1 MFNITANLDKVSG
14 LCQIIDA
21 FSRDAHFDYQI
32 VRFAQSQQ
40 NLLEKAEQFD
50 VKDEELF
57 NQLETFLSGYK
68 ELADALKIS
77 AESLSEE
84 SLQELGD
91 LVNTL
96 ETRYQRL
103 ITNPILD
110 VSPDQGY
117 DEDFDPADF
126 REFVADMMEDANN
139 RLQAAAGD
147 VDVSQ
152 LKGLEI
158 AKELNQE
165 ALDKGD
171 LNMRW
176 TGDKVQQALDAR
188 KKHLDKVKFRRRF
201 ARGSA
206 EYQKLIE
213 TSRRNYQT
221 IMADPARR
229 EVYREKSRERQS
241 KFLEGLTPAQIDKR
255 KSDLE
260 NELATIDRV
269 KDPEKW
275 EFIRRKINTIELY
288 RARQER
294 KTTSLQER
302 RIVPSRDLGDTG
314 VASLTLTSLIQHLT
328 TRIATQKVVVKQKIT
343 DRLKKEENSLFKPY
357 KDAIIAAK
365 TSGDKAAEAVAIKQ
379 LNKALNDHAENEPS
393 VMSFISSAKELY
405 AFRDKLKELDKSKWL
420 ERDIPAEV
428 QPHIQALRTE
438 GLKLAIKY
446 RKERHFGTIVEV
458 LDKIEGFISQR
469 MP

>member
-1 MFNITANLDKVSG
+1 MPLDKISQ
-14 LCQIIDA
+14 LCTIIDA
-21 FSRDAHFDYQI
+21 YSADAHFDYCVI
-32 VRFAQSQQ
+32 KYAQTAQD
-40 NLLEKAEQFD
+40 LLAKADTYDIKNEELYEQF
-50 VKDEELF
+50 
-57 NQLETFLSGYK
+57 ETFLSGYK
-68 ELADALKIS
+68 ELVDALQITP
-77 AESLSEE
+77 ENLSEQ
-84 SLQELGD
+84 SMQELGD
-91 LVNTL
+91 LVHTL
-96 ETRYQRL
+96 ETRYER
-103 ITNPILD
+103 TMSNGYLD

-126 REFVADMMEDANN
+126 RELLADIIDDANS
-139 RLQAAAGD
+139 RFQIAAGD
-147 VDVSQ
+147 VDISE

-221 IMADPARR
+221 IMADPTRR
-229 EVYREKSRERQS
+229 EVYREKSRERQN

-255 KSDLE
+255 KGDLE

-302 RIVPSRDLGDTG
+302 RIVPSSELKDTG
-314 VASLTLTSLIQHLT
+314 VAALTLTSLIQHLT

-343 DRLKKEENSLFKPY
+343 DRLKKEENSLFKTY
-357 KDAIIAAK
+357 KDAIVAAK
-365 TSGDKAAEAVAIKQ
+365 TSGDKAAEAAAIKQ

-393 VMSFISSAKELY
+393 VMSFIVSAKELY

-420 ERDIPAEV
+420 EKEIPAEV
-428 QPHIQALRTE
+428 QPHIQALRAE
-438 GLKLAIKY
+438 GLKLAIKH

>member
-1 MFNITANLDKVSG
+1 MPLDKISQ
-14 LCQIIDA
+14 LCTIIDA
-21 FSRDAHFDYQI
+21 YSTDAHWDYCLVKYAQTAQDLLAKADTFDIKNEELY
-32 VRFAQSQQ
+32 
-40 NLLEKAEQFD
+40 EQF
-50 VKDEELF
+50 
-57 NQLETFLSGYK
+57 ETFLSGYK
-68 ELADALKIS
+68 ELVDALQITP
-77 AESLSEE
+77 ENLSEQ
-84 SLQELGD
+84 SMQELGD

-96 ETRYQRL
+96 ETRYER
-103 ITNPILD
+103 IMSNGYLD
-110 VSPDQGY
+110 VSADQGY

-126 REFVADMMEDANN
+126 RELLADIMDDANN
-139 RLQAAAGD
+139 RFQVAAGD
-147 VDVSQ
+147 VDISQ

-176 TGDKVQQALDAR
+176 TGDRVQQALDAR

-221 IMADPARR
+221 IMSDPARR
-229 EVYREKSRERQS
+229 EVYREKSRERQN

-302 RIVPSRDLGDTG
+302 RIVPSSELKDTG
-314 VASLTLTSLIQHLT
+314 VATLTLTSLIQHLT

-365 TSGDKAAEAVAIKQ
+365 TSGDKAAETVAIKQ

-420 ERDIPAEV
+420 EKDIPSEV
-428 QPHIQALRTE
+428 QPHIQALRAE

-458 LDKIEGFISQR
+458 LDKVEGFISQR
-469 MP
+469 MS